1 MNIKKIIIGVFALFS
16 GYIYGQNA
24 YSMSVKNDMLSFST
38 INDYKTV
45 VGGLEQEQ
53 KITFFD
59 YLKKNMDFNS
69 LAKNP
74 NSELYKKMN
83 DDFFEF
89 LVNNEGYISIGE
101 NVYKLNP
108 VNSVVVVI
116 PSNKFD
122 TETKAKV
129 DISDYS
135 LPFLRVYSMEDDVL
149 GMVETNTPPSNARYF
164 CGESGAGGDSKSGHI
179 ECKNPSDQSDC
190 NYMDCWV
197 IYNRLGLYFALK
209 AKCINTSPCREM
221 VWHKTPAGYKVKCAE
236 TSCPSYQWD
245 IRTNTVGSSGWVW
258 NQYFY
263 QNARPL
269 NAFWLR
275 VVFMAKDPAWIGN
288 PDNPSVDLEIRKNM

>member
-149 GMVETNTPPSNARYF
+149 GMVKQILHRVMQDIFVVKVVLVEIQNQGILSVRNHPINQIAIIWI
-164 CGESGAGGDSKSGHI
+164 A
-179 ECKNPSDQSDC
+179 
-190 NYMDCWV
+190 
-197 IYNRLGLYFALK
+197 GLY
-209 AKCINTSPCREM
+209 II
-221 VWHKTPAGYKVKCAE
+221 
-236 TSCPSYQWD
+236 D
-245 IRTNTVGSSGWVW
+245 
-258 NQYFY
+258 
-263 QNARPL
+263 
-269 NAFWLR
+269 
-275 VVFMAKDPAWIGN
+275 
-288 PDNPSVDLEIRKNM
+288 